1 MGLRLGDSKQRG
13 QEGRGERA
21 ERIRSGNGDGE
32 KKEASPEFEGR
43 VWRWVMLLMEG
54 EVGCGAVE
62 TGNIRSGAWRGVRG
76 AGTSRLMLH
85 IRCEAWADDE
95 QDDDDGARARQ
106 ER

>member
-54 EVGCGAVE
+54 EGGVRSS
-62 TGNIRSGAWRGVRG
+62 GNREYKVRCVAWRAWSGNF
-76 AGTSRLMLH
+76 
-85 IRCEAWADDE
+85 EADATH
-95 QDDDDGARARQ
+95 
-106 ER
+106 